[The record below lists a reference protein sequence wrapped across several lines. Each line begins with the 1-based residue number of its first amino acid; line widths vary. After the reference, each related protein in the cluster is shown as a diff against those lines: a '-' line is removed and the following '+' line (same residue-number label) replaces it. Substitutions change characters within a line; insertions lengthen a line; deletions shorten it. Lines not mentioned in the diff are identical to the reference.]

1 MTSAPITQTYS
12 HNGGIYIE
20 APAQVIRRSIQG
32 SLDVRRE
39 SRSKHL
45 IRNNNLKEDGI

>member
-1 MTSAPITQTYS
+1 MTSTPITETYS

-20 APAQVIRRSIQG
+20 APAQVFRISIQG

-39 SRSKHL
+39 PRSKDL
-45 IRNNNLKEDGI
+45 IRNNNLKEDGM